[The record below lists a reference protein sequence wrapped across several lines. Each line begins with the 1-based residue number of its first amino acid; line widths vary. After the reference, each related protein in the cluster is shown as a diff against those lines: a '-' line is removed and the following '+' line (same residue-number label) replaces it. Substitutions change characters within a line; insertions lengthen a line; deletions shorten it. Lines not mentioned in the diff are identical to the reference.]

1 MGHRKAGIDVRSS
14 TTCEVIFILYC
25 IYFTLGTEDIFAW
38 NRYKNKPSSSK
49 VFIPPRSTWLPP
61 AYRVIFWETLKKK
74 KFCYKFCYNTQLIF
88 PHPHTR
94 TSTNIRFL
102 KCEAGLPGGIFT
114 FYVAVDEATA
124 DTGYVTVK
132 SRDFLEERKVLPI
145 IFSKYS
151 TQVSNWE
158 DSIHLTVS
166 SSNSVAYQFNFLV
179 KSLY

>member
-1 MGHRKAGIDVRSS
+1 MVFVALYKISEISTCGAQKGWNWCSIVYHLWGDFYSLLHIFHLRNRRHFCLKQIQKQTFFLKSVHSS
-14 TTCEVIFILYC
+14 QKHLVAPCLQSDILGN
-25 IYFTLGTEDIFAW
+25 F
-38 NRYKNKPSSSK
+38 
-49 VFIPPRSTWLPP
+49 
-61 AYRVIFWETLKKK
+61 KKK

-132 SRDFLEERKVLPI
+132 SRDFLEERKVLPN
-145 IFSKYS
+145 Y
-151 TQVSNWE
+151 
-158 DSIHLTVS
+158 
-166 SSNSVAYQFNFLV
+166 FL
-179 KSLY
+179 KI